1 MEKADFVRVKSNVK
15 ATFEIEYLNRFWE
28 VSITYEGNYPD
39 KPCYYAWLR
48 AEKYG
53 VKDMMFGCFL
63 KDTTLNDFIELVA
76 ANFEDYANGYYDKY
90 IFEDEILQQTQK
102 E

>member
-1 MEKADFVRVKSNVK
+1 MKKDDFVRVKSNVK
-15 ATFEIEYLNRFWE
+15 AVFEVEYLDRFWE

-53 VKDMMFGCFL
+53 IKEMMFGCSL
-63 KDTTLNDFIELVA
+63 DDTTLNDFIELVA
-76 ANFEDYANGYYDKY
+76 ANFEDHATSYYDEY
-90 IFEDEILQQTQK
+90 IFEDEALQHIT